1 MLKLKLNENT
11 TIELT
16 FAYDKVPEGRKQE
29 IKGPKFRRRTSEA
42 SLRVLVDGHQVGGVL
57 KGSATNDSSNRFSR
71 AQGRD
76 KALRNLMATSPEMI
90 EQLGWP
96 FQPTAEGKAKLWEKY
111 RKTCT
116 RKDKV
121 QR

>member
-42 SLRVLVDGHQVGGVL
+42 SLRVLVDGSVVEVYANGGADVFSSRWFPTEKPDL
-57 KGSATNDSSNRFSR
+57 TVETTLEAERSFAYPMRDTMAEMYATAVAPDL
-71 AQGRD
+71 A
-76 KALRNLMATSPEMI
+76 MP
-90 EQLGWP
+90 GWNAKP
-96 FQPTAEGKAKLWEKY
+96 AEE
-111 RKTCT
+111 
-116 RKDKV
+116 
-121 QR
+121 

>member
-11 TIELT
+11 IIELT

-42 SLRVLVDGHQVGGVL
+42 TLRVLVDGHQVGGVL

-71 AQGRD
+71 VHGRD
-76 KALRNLMATSPEMI
+76 KALRNLLATSPEMI

-96 FQPTAEGKAKLWEKY
+96 FQPTAEGKAQLWDRY